1 MNKLKIKVHYFSFS
15 QRLLTNLAL
24 HVMDT
29 AKTGSPVPEILTRD
43 FAYEHLK
50 KSEKEPSIQTSS
62 HHNPTCAWCS
72 KPMSEC
78 SGDCLHTLPIS
89 PVTTPRKKYQK
100 HIKKAALD
108 LTMVTPHSPSSSPR
122 AYSPPPAPEVQI
134 AGPKSPAMIGEPG
147 PTIPEIEDGTK
158 LDQAATRRIRPG
170 TKAADMASGPPL
182 VPLAEVRQNSPGIS
196 IAPPHGSYVLTS
208 TQLDSPF
215 QLQEH
220 IQALHYE
227 HTRSPTDPTA
237 TVPLTH
243 ETAMIIA
250 TAPGNV
256 DRSLWLYE
264 LTRFLTQHTNDLL
277 VALLT
282 KIDPACSAA
291 TCPEMRAS
299 EWQYL
304 CAVHESPK
312 ACCAVDYCIHTL
324 DWAGDVLTSIKLFPS
339 RMTLGPPD
347 SPGHQTAVR
356 NITNVMRRVYRIYAH
371 AWFQH
376 REGVF
381 WPVEGSGGIYTLFK
395 TVCDVYGLIQEDNY
409 TIPPEA
415 EGLPSKADM
424 EHHRQEK
431 AVMQK
436 PGDDEAEEDP
446 ITLPVAGA
454 TTRRHKHTPS
464 VGSAVGTIAEGEE
477 DESESPVKDKSGPL
491 AQISNAAEKKDDVAG
506 MSGNEPAVQG
516 AAAEEK
522 MMKGEDGDEAGTG
535 KGLGADDG
543 DDTASIVTAI
553 HSSTEEAEKE
563 A

>member
-1 MNKLKIKVHYFSFS
+1 
-15 QRLLTNLAL
+15 
-24 HVMDT
+24 
-29 AKTGSPVPEILTRD
+29 
-43 FAYEHLK
+43 
-50 KSEKEPSIQTSS
+50 
-62 HHNPTCAWCS
+62 
-72 KPMSEC
+72 
-78 SGDCLHTLPIS
+78 
-89 PVTTPRKKYQK
+89 
-100 HIKKAALD
+100 
-108 LTMVTPHSPSSSPR
+108 MVASPSSSPR

-134 AGPKSPAMIGEPG
+134 GPQSPAMIGEPG
-147 PTIPEIEDGTK
+147 PIISEGEDMGK
-158 LDQAATRRIRPG
+158 LDQGATRRIRPG

-182 VPLAEVRQNSPGIS
+182 VPLNQVSPSIMIILCLTPSGIKRL
-196 IAPPHGSYVLTS
+196 IS

-220 IQALHYE
+220 IKALHYE
-227 HTRSPTDPTA
+227 HTRSTVDPTA

-250 TAPGNV
+250 TAPANI

-264 LTRFLTQHTNDLL
+264 LTRFLTEHTNEIL

-282 KIDPACSAA
+282 KIDPACSAVS
-291 TCPEMRAS
+291 CPEMRAS

-304 CAVHESPK
+304 CAVHDTPK

-324 DWAGDVLTSIKLFPS
+324 DWAGDVLTSVKLFPS

-347 SPGHQTAVR
+347 SPAHQTAVR
-356 NITNVMRRVYRIYAH
+356 NITNVMRRVYRIFAH

-381 WPVEGSGGIYTLFK
+381 WPVETSGGIYTLFK

-415 EGLPSKADM
+415 EGLPSKDEV
-424 EHHRQEK
+424 EHDRQEK
-431 AVMQK
+431 AK
-436 PGDDEAEEDP
+436 AKKTGDVEGEEDAA
-446 ITLPVAGA
+446 THQVAGA

-477 DESESPVKDKSGPL
+477 DESESPVKEKGGPL
-491 AQISNAAEKKDDVAG
+491 AQISNAAEKKETSAE
-506 MSGNEPAVQG
+506 MTEKEPAVQEG
-516 AAAEEK
+516 SPAAIPATEEK
-522 MMKGEDGDEAGTG
+522 QKEEHGDETEV
-535 KGLGADDG
+535 ADDG
-543 DDTASIVTAI
+543 DDSASVVTAI
-553 HSSTEEAEKE
+553 HDDTEKDAEKE

>member
-1 MNKLKIKVHYFSFS
+1 MASDAKPGGSASGVQPIGLLGDTNQEHTQNSSSFEN
-15 QRLLTNLAL
+15 TPKC
-24 HVMDT
+24 V
-29 AKTGSPVPEILTRD
+29 
-43 FAYEHLK
+43 
-50 KSEKEPSIQTSS
+50 
-62 HHNPTCAWCS
+62 WCS
-72 KPMSEC
+72 KPATDC
-78 SGDCLHTLPIS
+78 SGECLHTLSIS
-89 PVTTPRKKYQK
+89 PVTTPRRHYQK
-100 HIKKAALD
+100 HIKKRVFDTKTLK
-108 LTMVTPHSPSSSPR
+108 MVAPPSPSSSPR

-134 AGPKSPAMIGEPG
+134 AGPQSPAMMGEPG
-147 PTIPEIEDGTK
+147 PLIPEVEDTAK
-158 LDQAATRRIRPG
+158 LDQGATRRIRPG

-182 VPLAEVRQNSPGIS
+182 VSLNQVSPS
-196 IAPPHGSYVLTS
+196 LTIILGVMPAGTTILIN

-220 IQALHYE
+220 LKALHYK
-227 HTRSPTDPTA
+227 HTRSSTDPTA
-237 TVPLTH
+237 TVPLPH
-243 ETAMIIA
+243 DTAMILA
-250 TAPGNV
+250 TPPANI

-264 LTRFLTQHTNDLL
+264 LTRFLTEHANDLL

-282 KIDPACSAA
+282 KIEPACSAA
-291 TCPEMRAS
+291 SCPEMRAS

-304 CAVHESPK
+304 CAVHETPK

-324 DWAGDVLTSIKLFPS
+324 DWASDILTSIKLFPS

-356 NITNVMRRVYRIYAH
+356 NITNVMRRVYRIFAH

-415 EGLPSKADM
+415 EGLPSKAEA

-431 AVMQK
+431 VVMK
-436 PGDDEAEEDP
+436 KTSDEESEEDAS
-446 ITLPVAGA
+446 ILQIAGA

-477 DESESPVKDKSGPL
+477 DESESLVKEKTGPL
-491 AQISNAAEKKDDVAG
+491 AQISNAAEKKEDLTVD
-506 MSGNEPAVQG
+506 EPATQG
-516 AAAEEK
+516 ALQGVGPATEEK
-522 MMKGEDGDEAGTG
+522 KKDENEDGDES
-535 KGLGADDG
+535 ADDG
-543 DDTASIVTAI
+543 NDTTSIVTAI
-553 HSSTEEAEKE
+553 HDDAEKE
-563 A
+563 DKNEG

>member
-1 MNKLKIKVHYFSFS
+1 
-15 QRLLTNLAL
+15 
-24 HVMDT
+24 MDWDPWDPNY
-29 AKTGSPVPEILTRD
+29 AKAGASVPEVLPPDIITRD
-43 FAYEHLK
+43 FAYENIK
-50 KSEKEPSIQTSS
+50 KTSTQTSS
-62 HHNPTCAWCS
+62 EPNPNCAWCS
-72 KPMSEC
+72 KPATDC
-78 SGDCLHTLPIS
+78 SGECLHTLS
-89 PVTTPRKKYQK
+89 TSSVSTPRKKYQK
-100 HIKKAALD
+100 HIKKKIFGFR
-108 LTMVTPHSPSSSPR
+108 MVTPHSPSSSPR

-147 PTIPEIEDGTK
+147 PLIPEAEDTAK
-158 LDQAATRRIRPG
+158 LDQGATRRIRPG

-182 VPLAEVRQNSPGIS
+182 VPLHQVGPTFAVIS
-196 IAPPHGSYVLTS
+196 NVIPYGVVCLIN

-220 IQALHYE
+220 IKALHYE
-227 HTRSPTDPTA
+227 HTRSTTDPTA

-243 ETAMIIA
+243 ETAMLIA
-250 TAPGNV
+250 TPPTGI

-264 LTRFLTQHTNDLL
+264 LTRFLTQHANDLL

-291 TCPEMRAS
+291 SCPEMRAS

-304 CAVHESPK
+304 CAVHDTPK

-324 DWAGDVLTSIKLFPS
+324 DWAGDILTSIKLFPS

-347 SPGHQTAVR
+347 GPGHQTAVR
-356 NITNVMRRVYRIYAH
+356 NITNVMRRVYRIFAH

-415 EGLPSKADM
+415 EGLPSKAEA

-431 AVMQK
+431 AVMK
-436 PGDDEAEEDP
+436 KTGDDEGEEDTT
-446 ITLPVAGA
+446 TLQMAGA

-477 DESESPVKDKSGPL
+477 DESESPVKDKAGPL
-491 AQISNAAEKKDDVAG
+491 AQISNAAEKKDDSAG
-506 MSGNEPAVQG
+506 KTGSEPAVQG
-516 AAAEEK
+516 AGGPAAEDKKKEN
-522 MMKGEDGDEAGTG
+522 EDGDETAGGT
-535 KGLGADDG
+535 DDG

-553 HSSTEEAEKE
+553 HSGTEKEAEKE

>member
-1 MNKLKIKVHYFSFS
+1 MPS
-15 QRLLTNLAL
+15 
-24 HVMDT
+24 T
-29 AKTGSPVPEILTRD
+29 AKTGGSEPEVLTRD
-43 FAYEHLK
+43 FAYEHLEHPRDLK
-50 KSEKEPSIQTSS
+50 KKKEAATQTSLE
-62 HHNPTCAWCS
+62 HHHDNPTCAWCS
-72 KPMSEC
+72 KPANEC
-78 SGDCLHTLPIS
+78 PGECLQSLPIS
-89 PVTTPRKKYQK
+89 PLTTPRKGYKK
-100 HIKKAALD
+100 HIKKPAFD
-108 LTMVTPHSPSSSPR
+108 LRMVTPHSPSSSPR

-134 AGPKSPAMIGEPG
+134 AGPKSPAIIGEPG
-147 PTIPEIEDGTK
+147 PTIPEFEDTAK

-182 VPLAEVRQNSPGIS
+182 IPLAEVRESSVHTPRGILYL
-196 IAPPHGSYVLTS
+196 IG

-220 IQALHYE
+220 IQALHSK
-227 HTRSPTDPTA
+227 HTRSTSDPPTI
-237 TVPLTH
+237 VPLTH

-250 TAPGNV
+250 TPPTNV

-264 LTRFLTQHTNDLL
+264 LTRFLTQHANDLL

-291 TCPEMRAS
+291 SCPEMRAS

-304 CAVHESPK
+304 CAVHETPK

-347 SPGHQTAVR
+347 SPSHQAAVR
-356 NITNVMRRVYRIYAH
+356 NITNIMRRVYRIFAH

-395 TVCDVYGLIQEDNY
+395 TVCDVYALIQEDNY

-415 EGLPSKADM
+415 EGLPSKAET
-424 EHHRQEK
+424 EHHRQDK
-431 AVMQK
+431 VVMKK
-436 PGDDEAEEDP
+436 PGDDEGEDDAT
-446 ITLPVAGA
+446 TLPIAGA

-464 VGSAVGTIAEGEE
+464 VGSAVGTITEGEE

-491 AQISNAAEKKDDVAG
+491 AQISNAAEKKDDVQAMTG
-506 MSGNEPAVQG
+506 KEPAVQG
-516 AAAEEK
+516 GTTEEQDK
-522 MMKGEDGDEAGTG
+522 KKDEEDGAETVEGS
-535 KGLGADDG
+535 DDG
-543 DDTASIVTAI
+543 SDASSVVTAI
-553 HSSTEEAEKE
+553 HDGTEKE
-563 A
+563 AENEA

>member
-1 MNKLKIKVHYFSFS
+1 MAS
-15 QRLLTNLAL
+15 
-24 HVMDT
+24 D
-29 AKTGSPVPEILTRD
+29 AKAGASVPEILPTGQVQD
-43 FAYEHLK
+43 SVDHHANEEHATEAF
-50 KSEKEPSIQTSS
+50 SEHT
-62 HHNPTCAWCS
+62 PTCVWCS
-72 KPMSEC
+72 KPTTDC
-78 SGDCLHTLPIS
+78 SGECLQTLSIS
-89 PVTTPRKKYQK
+89 PVTTPRKHYQK
-100 HIKKAALD
+100 HIKKRLFDTRTGKMVAA
-108 LTMVTPHSPSSSPR
+108 PPSPSSSPR

-134 AGPKSPAMIGEPG
+134 AGPQSPGMAGEPG
-147 PTIPEIEDGTK
+147 PIIAEADDTAN
-158 LDQAATRRIRPG
+158 LDQGATRRIRPG
-170 TKAADMASGPPL
+170 TKAADMASGPPV
-182 VPLAEVRQNSPGIS
+182 VPLHQVGPPAVIFSVTPSGITHL
-196 IAPPHGSYVLTS
+196 IN

-220 IQALHYE
+220 LKALHYE
-227 HTRSPTDPTA
+227 HTRSTTDPTA

-243 ETAMIIA
+243 ETAMLIA
-250 TAPGNV
+250 TPPANI

-264 LTRFLTQHTNDLL
+264 LTRFLTQHANDLL

-282 KIDPACSAA
+282 KIEPACSAA
-291 TCPEMRAS
+291 SCPEMRAS

-304 CAVHESPK
+304 CAVHETPK

-324 DWAGDVLTSIKLFPS
+324 DWAGDILTSVKLFPS
-339 RMTLGPPD
+339 RMTLGPQD

-356 NITNVMRRVYRIYAH
+356 NITNVMRRVYRIFAH

-415 EGLPSKADM
+415 EGLPSKAEV

-431 AVMQK
+431 VVMK
-436 PGDDEAEEDP
+436 KTGDDEGEEDASG
-446 ITLPVAGA
+446 LQVAGA

-477 DESESPVKDKSGPL
+477 DESESPVKEKGGPL
-491 AQISNAAEKKDDVAG
+491 AQISNAAEKKDDSTG
-506 MSGNEPAVQG
+506 TTGNEPTVQG
-516 AAAEEK
+516 AVGPAT
-522 MMKGEDGDEAGTG
+522 EDKKAKKDEGGDETG
-535 KGLGADDG
+535 KGAGDE
-543 DDTASIVTAI
+543 DDTASVVTAI
-553 HSSTEEAEKE
+553 HRDTENEAGTE